1 MENFKSQ
8 LNNVLLL
15 LDNIEADLNVSDFS
29 PNEKQ
34 VLYTVAKATKR
45 DNNIS
50 DIVNSS
56 GLSRSSVYKTLKKLV
71 DRGTVMLIQSDHDK
85 REFLVR
91 LS

>member
-8 LNNVLLL
+8 LINVLTL
-15 LDNIEADLNVSDFS
+15 LDSIEKDLNIVDFS

-34 VLYTVAKATKR
+34 VLYTVVKATKKES
-45 DNNIS
+45 NIS
-50 DIVNSS
+50 DIVNNS

-71 DRGTVMLIQSDHDK
+71 DRDVVKLIQSDHDK

>member
-1 MENFKSQ
+1 MENFNSQ
-8 LNNVLLL
+8 LINVLTL
-15 LDNIEADLNVSDFS
+15 LDSIEKDLDVVDFS

-34 VLYTVAKATKR
+34 VLYTVVKATKKES
-45 DNNIS
+45 NIS
-50 DIVNSS
+50 DIVNNS

-71 DRGTVMLIQSDHDK
+71 DREVVKLIQSDHDK

>member
-8 LNNVLLL
+8 LINVLTL
-15 LDNIEADLNVSDFS
+15 LDSIEKDLDVFDFS

-34 VLYTVAKATKR
+34 VLYTVVKATKKES
-45 DNNIS
+45 NIS
-50 DIVNSS
+50 DIVNNS

-71 DRGTVMLIQSDHDK
+71 DRGVVKLIQSDHDK

>member
-8 LNNVLLL
+8 LINVLTL
-15 LDNIEADLNVSDFS
+15 LDSIEKDLDVVDFS

-34 VLYTVAKATKR
+34 VLYTVVKATKKES
-45 DNNIS
+45 NIS
-50 DIVNSS
+50 DIVNNS

-71 DRGTVMLIQSDHDK
+71 DREVVKLIQSDHDK

>member
-15 LDNIEADLNVSDFS
+15 LDNIEADLNVRDFS

-45 DNNIS
+45 ENNIS

-71 DRGTVMLIQSDHDK
+71 DRGIVTLIQSDHDK

>member
-1 MENFKSQ
+1 MENFQYQ
-8 LNNVLLL
+8 LRNVLSLL
-15 LDNIEADLNVSDFS
+15 ENIEEDLNVSDFS

-34 VLYTVAKATKR
+34 VLYTVAKATRKE
-45 DNNIS
+45 NNIS

-71 DRGTVMLIQSDHDK
+71 NRGTVELIQSDHDK

>member
-45 DNNIS
+45 ENNIS

-71 DRGTVMLIQSDHDK
+71 DRGTITLIQSDHDK

>member
-1 MENFKSQ
+1 MEDFKSQ
-8 LNNVLLL
+8 LINVLNL
-15 LDNIEADLNVSDFS
+15 LDSIEKDLDVVDFS

-34 VLYTVAKATKR
+34 VLYTVVKATKKES
-45 DNNIS
+45 NIS
-50 DIVNSS
+50 DIVNNS

-71 DRGTVMLIQSDHDK
+71 DREVVKLIQSDHDK

>member
-1 MENFKSQ
+1 MENFQHQ
-8 LNNVLLL
+8 LRNVLSLL
-15 LDNIEADLNVSDFS
+15 ENIEEDLNISDFS

-34 VLYTVAKATKR
+34 VLCTVAKATKR
-45 DNNIS
+45 ENNIS
-50 DIVNSS
+50 DIVHSS

-71 DRGTVMLIQSDHDK
+71 DRGTIKLIQSDHDK

>member
-45 DNNIS
+45 ENNIS

-71 DRGTVMLIQSDHDK
+71 DRGIVTLIQSDHDK

>member
-1 MENFKSQ
+1 MENFRSQ
-8 LNNVLLL
+8 LINVLTL
-15 LDNIEADLNVSDFS
+15 LDSIEKDLDVVDFS

-34 VLYTVAKATKR
+34 VLYTVVKATKKES
-45 DNNIS
+45 NIS
-50 DIVNSS
+50 DIVNNS

-71 DRGTVMLIQSDHDK
+71 DREVVKLIQSDHDK

>member
-1 MENFKSQ
+1 MEHFKSQ

-45 DNNIS
+45 ENNIS

-71 DRGTVMLIQSDHDK
+71 DRGIVTLIQSDHDK

>member
-8 LNNVLLL
+8 LINVLTL
-15 LDNIEADLNVSDFS
+15 LDSIEKDLNVLDFS

-34 VLYTVAKATKR
+34 VLYTVVKATKKES
-45 DNNIS
+45 NIS
-50 DIVNSS
+50 DIVNNS

-71 DRGTVMLIQSDHDK
+71 DRDVIKLIQSDHDK

>member
-8 LNNVLLL
+8 LINVLTL
-15 LDNIEADLNVSDFS
+15 LDSIEKDLDVVDFS

-34 VLYTVAKATKR
+34 VLYTIVKATKKES
-45 DNNIS
+45 NIS
-50 DIVNSS
+50 DIVNNS

-71 DRGTVMLIQSDHDK
+71 DREVVKLIQSDHDK

>member
-8 LNNVLLL
+8 LINVLTL
-15 LDNIEADLNVSDFS
+15 LDSIEQDLNVSDFS

-34 VLYTVAKATKR
+34 VLYTVAKATKKE
-45 DNNIS
+45 NNIS

-71 DRGTVMLIQSDHDK
+71 DRGIITLIQSDHDK

>member
-8 LNNVLLL
+8 LINVLTL
-15 LDNIEADLNVSDFS
+15 LDSIEKDLNVVDFS

-34 VLYTVAKATKR
+34 VLYTVVKATKKES
-45 DNNIS
+45 NIS
-50 DIVNSS
+50 DIVNNS

-71 DRGTVMLIQSDHDK
+71 DREVVKLIQSDHDK

>member
-8 LNNVLLL
+8 LINVLTL
-15 LDNIEADLNVSDFS
+15 LDSIEKDLNVLDFS

-34 VLYTVAKATKR
+34 VLYTVVKATKKES
-45 DNNIS
+45 NIS
-50 DIVNSS
+50 DIVNNS

-71 DRGTVMLIQSDHDK
+71 DRDVIKLIQSEHDK
-85 REFLVR
+85 REFLVK

>member
-8 LNNVLLL
+8 LINVLTL
-15 LDNIEADLNVSDFS
+15 LDSIEQDLNVSDFS

-34 VLYTVAKATKR
+34 VLYTVAKATRKE
-45 DNNIS
+45 NNIS

-71 DRGTVMLIQSDHDK
+71 DRGIITLIQSDHDK

>member
-8 LNNVLLL
+8 LINVLTL
-15 LDNIEADLNVSDFS
+15 LDSIEKDLNVLDFS

-34 VLYTVAKATKR
+34 VLYTVVKATKKES
-45 DNNIS
+45 NIS
-50 DIVNSS
+50 DIVNNS

-71 DRGTVMLIQSDHDK
+71 DRDVIKLIQSEHDK

>member
-45 DNNIS
+45 ENNIS

-71 DRGTVMLIQSDHDK
+71 DRGTVTLIQSDLDK

>member
-8 LNNVLLL
+8 LINVLTL
-15 LDNIEADLNVSDFS
+15 LDSIEKDLDVVDFS

-34 VLYTVAKATKR
+34 VLYTVVKATKKES
-45 DNNIS
+45 NIS
-50 DIVNSS
+50 DIVNNS

-71 DRGTVMLIQSDHDK
+71 DRDVVKLIQSDHDK

>member
-45 DNNIS
+45 ENNIS

-71 DRGTVMLIQSDHDK
+71 DRGTVTLVQSDHDK
-85 REFLVR
+85 REILVR

>member
-8 LNNVLLL
+8 LINVLTL
-15 LDNIEADLNVSDFS
+15 LDSIEKDLDVLDFS

-34 VLYTVAKATKR
+34 VLYTVVKATKKES
-45 DNNIS
+45 NIS
-50 DIVNSS
+50 DIVNNS

-71 DRGTVMLIQSDHDK
+71 DREVVKLIQSDHDK

>member
-1 MENFKSQ
+1 MENFQHQ
-8 LNNVLLL
+8 LRNVLSLL
-15 LDNIEADLNVSDFS
+15 EDIEQDLNVSDFS

-34 VLYTVAKATKR
+34 VLYTVVRATKKE
-45 DNNIS
+45 NNIT
-50 DIVNSS
+50 DIVNFS

-71 DRGTVMLIQSDHDK
+71 DRGTVQLIQSDHDK

>member
-8 LNNVLLL
+8 LINVLTL
-15 LDNIEADLNVSDFS
+15 LDNIEKDLNVVDFS

-34 VLYTVAKATKR
+34 VLYTVAKATKKES
-45 DNNIS
+45 NIS
-50 DIVNSS
+50 DIVNNS

-71 DRGTVMLIQSDHDK
+71 DRGVVKLIQSDHDK

>member
-1 MENFKSQ
+1 MKRLLIIFFLTASCSM
-8 LNNVLLL
+8 NNDKL
-15 LDNIEADLNVSDFS
+15 E
-29 PNEKQ
+29 
-34 VLYTVAKATKR
+34 
-45 DNNIS
+45 NNIS

-71 DRGTVMLIQSDHDK
+71 DRGTITLIQSDHDK

>member
-1 MENFKSQ
+1 MNNFSLQ
-8 LNNVLLL
+8 LSDALKLLES
-15 LDNIEADLNVSDFS
+15 IEKDLNVIDFS

-34 VLYTVAKATKR
+34 VLYTVAKTRNA

-50 DIVNSS
+50 DIVHSS

-71 DRGTVMLIQSDHDK
+71 EREAIHLIQSDNDK
-85 REFLVR
+85 REFLVK

>member
-1 MENFKSQ
+1 MENFQHQ
-8 LNNVLLL
+8 LRNVLSLL
-15 LDNIEADLNVSDFS
+15 ENIEEDLNVSDFS

-34 VLYTVAKATKR
+34 VFYTVAKATKKE
-45 DNNIS
+45 NNIS
-50 DIVNSS
+50 DIVHSS

-71 DRGTVMLIQSDHDK
+71 ERGTITLIQSDHDK